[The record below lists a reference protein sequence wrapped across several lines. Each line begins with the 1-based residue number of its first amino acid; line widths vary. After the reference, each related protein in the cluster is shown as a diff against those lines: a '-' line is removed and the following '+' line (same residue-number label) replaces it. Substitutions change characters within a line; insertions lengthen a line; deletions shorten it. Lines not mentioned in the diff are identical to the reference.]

1 MNKFTVSDAVD
12 TLPVEAA
19 VEVYEEWQVKKTIK
33 FNINL
38 MCLVISHLK

>member
-19 VEVYEEWQVKKTIK
+19 VEVYEEWQVQE
-33 FNINL
+33 NY
-38 MCLVISHLK
+38 